1 METLSKTIAVVSGK
15 GGTGKTSVATALF
28 YVAKKHFSEH
38 KPLLLDC
45 DVEAPDAS
53 LFFKAKEK
61 KTEKVLMQ
69 IPQFDEEKCIYCGKC
84 AEACA
89 FNAIMF
95 IKSLKHISF
104 MPDLCHSC
112 GACSYVC
119 PAEGAITEIGKEVG
133 ELHHHILKDG
143 LAVSEGMLKIG
154 EPMPVPVIKALKKS
168 APPTGLHI
176 LDAPPGTSCPVMET
190 IADADFVVVVSEP
203 TPFGINDLGLI
214 AEAIREIGLPFGV
227 IINKDGLTDG
237 IEIHEWLKKEQVP
250 LLGKIPF
257 SRELAKQYAE
267 GKKVPEI
274 LPETTEFFKNIIEL
288 VINQQDEA

>member
-28 YVAKKHFSEH
+28 HVANEHFSVH
-38 KPLLLDC
+38 KPQLLDC

-69 IPQFDEEKCIYCGKC
+69 IPQIDEEKCIYCGKC

-95 IKSLKHISF
+95 IKTLKHISF

-119 PAEGAITEIGKEVG
+119 PAAGAITEVGKEVG
-133 ELHHHILKDG
+133 ELHHHILDNG
-143 LAVSEGMLKIG
+143 FAVSEGMLKIG

-168 APPTGLHI
+168 VPPMGLHI

-214 AEAIREIGLPFGV
+214 AEAIREIGLPFGI

-237 IEIHEWLKKEQVP
+237 LEINEWLKKDQVP

-257 SRELAKQYAE
+257 SRELAKLYAE